1 MQNRRHERR
10 FFMGEEARDLLRLL
24 YVLLIALLPFAAF
37 GFVTLGLPELADGV
51 GEFGCHGVISIAATH
66 QIISQPALI
75 LFHCPISLS
84 KVPLGV
90 ARLAKQLLDR
100 CQT

>member
-10 FFMGEEARDLLRLL
+10 FFIGEESSGLLRLL
-24 YVLLIALLPFAAF
+24 CVLLIALLPFAAF

-51 GEFGCHGVISIAATH
+51 GELGCHGVISIAATH
-66 QIISQPALI
+66 QILSQPALI

-90 ARLAKQLLDR
+90 ARLVKQPLDR
-100 CQT
+100 GQT